1 MFVVIRS
8 VLESADQALR
18 HKPRQPSIVSSVVRS
33 PPPKSSVQ
41 KMGSESGQSVTTH
54 TAVDVRTVV
63 HTKSKDSSKHAR
75 RHRRSS
81 SKGKHSSSSHQRS
94 VADRNPTHSSEQLL
108 ITVTEDDRNAM
119 ANVDE
124 PKHYQSAVDE
134 RKVSILD
141 EDQFEPDYDEGEM
154 AAETHEDVKHSRH
167 KHSRHASSHSDSAS
181 KSKKHKKRKK
191 SKRHKSKSKKSEK

>member
-1 MFVVIRS
+1 
-8 VLESADQALR
+8 
-18 HKPRQPSIVSSVVRS
+18 
-33 PPPKSSVQ
+33 
-41 KMGSESGQSVTTH
+41 
-54 TAVDVRTVV
+54 
-63 HTKSKDSSKHAR
+63 
-75 RHRRSS
+75 
-81 SKGKHSSSSHQRS
+81 
-94 VADRNPTHSSEQLL
+94 
-108 ITVTEDDRNAM
+108 M